1 MHQSPAGLCVGLP
14 DSQHSCGGG
23 RVRRQRSNSRS
34 RSGFTVLELLV
45 TCGII
50 GTLVS
55 LILPAVGSARE
66 AARQLQC
73 KNQLKQIGIAIHC
86 YHDTAGCLP
95 AGWQFE
101 STQKSLYSWSVPLLP
116 YLEQRAVYE
125 IVDRNQILAHPF
137 NLSARR
143 TSLAGFLCPSD
154 IFDPTFILYEE
165 QPAGGAG
172 AAIMELPTASYVGV
186 YGTVEADD
194 GMPPPPG
201 DGALVYAQ
209 TIRFRDLQRGLSNT
223 AVVGERT
230 MAMVP
235 STWLGV
241 DLAGEDAA
249 CRVTGSNMT
258 SPNCKL
264 CDECEF
270 SSRHPGGTSFLF
282 GDGHVRFIS
291 ESIDTKTYQQLARR
305 SGQ

>member
-1 MHQSPAGLCVGLP
+1 MYQRPVGLRNV
-14 DSQHSCGGG
+14 SFHRAQSCAVQGGWY
-23 RVRRQRSNSRS
+23 QSSTARS
-34 RSGFTVLELLV
+34 RCGFTVLELLV

-86 YHDTAGCLP
+86 YHETHACLP

-101 STQKSLYSWSVPLLP
+101 TSHQSLYSWSVPLLP
-116 YLEQRAVYE
+116 YLEQRAVYNT
-125 IVDRNQILAHPF
+125 IDRNRVLGHPA
-137 NLSARR
+137 NLTARK
-143 TSLAGFLCPSD
+143 TSIASFLCPSD
-154 IFDPTFILYEE
+154 IFDPTFVLYEE
-165 QPAGGAG
+165 SPAGAPMTP
-172 AAIMELPTASYVGV
+172 IIELPTASYMGV

-194 GMPPPPG
+194 GLPPPPG
-201 DGALVYAQ
+201 DGTFVHAQ
-209 TIRFRDLQRGLSNT
+209 RITFAHLQRGLSNT
-223 AVVGERT
+223 VIVGERT

-241 DLAGEDAA
+241 DIAGEDAA
-249 CRVTGSNMT
+249 CRLVGSTMT

-270 SSRHPGGTSFLF
+270 SSRHPGGTSFLW
-282 GDGHVRFIS
+282 GDGRVRFVS
-291 ESIDTKTYQQLARR
+291 ASIDTKTYQQMARR
-305 SGQ
+305 SAQ